1 MNNQKLKTAKLILFI
16 LFFLLFEILILGIP
30 SIFFPFGRD
39 QATGAYVA
47 NLWLAGKLPYIHAVE
62 VRPPANY
69 LPFMFVQYFWGDS
82 ELGIRI
88 LDLVLIYF
96 SSVLVFLIGKNG
108 ISRRVGFISA
118 ILFPI
123 FYYGYFNFWYSCQ
136 MEGWQNF
143 FILCEIFLYLKNS
156 KYLFSAFD
164 FLAGFCFGISIL
176 FKFTSL
182 PIVFL
187 FLILILVRNRDKQST
202 ALGKI
207 LNGVYF
213 CLGFFVPVFI
223 TILYFYSKEA
233 LSFLKEVLY
242 EFVIL
247 GYSKEKGVI
256 LWEEF
261 TFSVLVVYVLWL
273 ILLIFGVI
281 SIVLKKNFST
291 KRFIRELFLIFWFC
305 SMVAVIVWQG
315 KYYFYHLLIC
325 LPPISILVSL
335 GIRFVYRL
343 LIGKVNRIKKVCIS
357 ILILFFFYQT
367 FYPFLVERF
376 LDWNRFSSYYQKK
389 ISREE
394 YYQSFKGPHDFN
406 YQESFSVG
414 NYIRENSLFSD
425 TILFVGYDP
434 VIYLSANRESASRFY
449 STHLIFNFSSPV
461 RSKWTKEYFGV
472 LLNSTSLRYII
483 VPHWEVDLI
492 DQISSG
498 IYNLETVRDGIY
510 PVLIPKL
517 PSQMQIQTMD
527 TVGVRGLKFYEK
539 TRIGKFL
546 IFEKQTSTGF

>member
-1 MNNQKLKTAKLILFI
+1 M
-16 LFFLLFEILILGIP
+16 
-30 SIFFPFGRD
+30 
-39 QATGAYVA
+39 
-47 NLWLAGKLPYIHAVE
+47 
-62 VRPPANY
+62 
-69 LPFMFVQYFWGDS
+69 
-82 ELGIRI
+82 
-88 LDLVLIYF
+88 
-96 SSVLVFLIGKNG
+96 
-108 ISRRVGFISA
+108 
-118 ILFPI
+118 
-123 FYYGYFNFWYSCQ
+123 
-136 MEGWQNF
+136 
-143 FILCEIFLYLKNS
+143 
-156 KYLFSAFD
+156 
-164 FLAGFCFGISIL
+164 
-176 FKFTSL
+176 
-182 PIVFL
+182 
-187 FLILILVRNRDKQST
+187 
-202 ALGKI
+202 
-207 LNGVYF
+207 
-213 CLGFFVPVFI
+213 
-223 TILYFYSKEA
+223 
-233 LSFLKEVLY
+233 
-242 EFVIL
+242 
-247 GYSKEKGVI
+247 
-256 LWEEF
+256 
-261 TFSVLVVYVLWL
+261 
-273 ILLIFGVI
+273 
-281 SIVLKKNFST
+281 
-291 KRFIRELFLIFWFC
+291 
-305 SMVAVIVWQG
+305 
-315 KYYFYHLLIC
+315 
-325 LPPISILVSL
+325 SL

>member
-1 MNNQKLKTAKLILFI
+1 M
-16 LFFLLFEILILGIP
+16 
-30 SIFFPFGRD
+30 
-39 QATGAYVA
+39 
-47 NLWLAGKLPYIHAVE
+47 
-62 VRPPANY
+62 
-69 LPFMFVQYFWGDS
+69 
-82 ELGIRI
+82 
-88 LDLVLIYF
+88 
-96 SSVLVFLIGKNG
+96 
-108 ISRRVGFISA
+108 
-118 ILFPI
+118 
-123 FYYGYFNFWYSCQ
+123 
-136 MEGWQNF
+136 
-143 FILCEIFLYLKNS
+143 
-156 KYLFSAFD
+156 
-164 FLAGFCFGISIL
+164 
-176 FKFTSL
+176 
-182 PIVFL
+182 
-187 FLILILVRNRDKQST
+187 
-202 ALGKI
+202 
-207 LNGVYF
+207 NGVYF